1 MVAPQGYI
9 ASGDA
14 FTSRYDA
21 ITANVK
27 NIVKCVDDSLLWST
41 NIAQCFTQVCEY
53 LDLCGKNGII
63 LNPAKFKF
71 ALDEVKFA
79 GFHITKDNVRPG
91 DKFFNAISDFPKPQ
105 NLTDIRSWFGLVN
118 QTSYAFSAA
127 DIMLPI
133 RELLKP
139 SNKFE

>member
-27 NIVKCVDDSLLWST
+27 NIVKCVDDSLLWAT
-41 NIAQCFTQVCEY
+41 DIGKCFKVCEY

-63 LNPAKFKF
+63 LNPTKFKF
-71 ALDEVKFA
+71 L
-79 GFHITKDNVRPG
+79 
-91 DKFFNAISDFPKPQ
+91 SD
-105 NLTDIRSWFGLVN
+105 T
-118 QTSYAFSAA
+118 Y
-127 DIMLPI
+127 
-133 RELLKP
+133 
-139 SNKFE
+139 